1 MWQTGWRRIYLR
13 RFTMSEKGSTTSAA
27 RQMNA
32 SDLSL
37 ESTKRQAR
45 FDKAKLKKA
54 NIVSPD
60 VSKMHSV
67 KYGNSTYFFRNK
79 KKLDKFI
86 REDKH
91 YEILGMNVREEDKH
105 KPTINE
111 KFSKLN
117 QNPDDYESD
126 KLSEDQ
132 RIDGQEGLS
141 INTSEED

>member
-1 MWQTGWRRIYLR
+1 LWQTGWRRIYLR
-13 RFTMSEKGSTTSAA
+13 RFMMSEKGSTSAL

-32 SDLSL
+32 SDLTL

-45 FDKAKLKKA
+45 FDRAKIKKMD
-54 NIVSPD
+54 IKSPD
-60 VSKMHSV
+60 ISKMHSV

-105 KPTINE
+105 KPIINE

-117 QNPDDYESD
+117 QNLDDYESD